1 MKCHD
6 DSGRLRVVDRRSF
19 LRTTVAAC
27 GVGGLVGGCS
37 QHTPPISSDFRGRS
51 LTVFV
56 YAGLDKMFQEHFAEP
71 FEARTGATVVIDAG
85 WGDSIAKL
93 KASPKGQPA
102 FDLVLTDAT
111 QGYPAIKSGMFRQIN
126 FDRVPNHKAL
136 ASVALDNWVAKDRYG
151 VTFHESAM
159 TLAWNRKQV
168 TTELTGWGD
177 LMRDDLKG
185 KISLYEWFYMTLYS
199 FACMKAATEKKPGT
213 AHQMIAENVGSVLD
227 FAKRERDRVRFW
239 WPTGTKMLQDLLQGN
254 FAAGNAHSVGVLQT
268 GKEKADVLGF
278 TTPDADRAFV
288 QLMWVI
294 PADTPNAEL
303 AEAALDFMLSKD
315 VQAAVARRGAGTSH
329 VEAAKQVA
337 AEDAVWAKTYPAT
350 EEQFRTMKY
359 FPYEAYFKDWD
370 HIQKTWEQ
378 EILRKS

>member
-1 MKCHD
+1 
-6 DSGRLRVVDRRSF
+6 
-19 LRTTVAAC
+19 
-27 GVGGLVGGCS
+27 
-37 QHTPPISSDFRGRS
+37 
-51 LTVFV
+51 
-56 YAGLDKMFQEHFAEP
+56 MFQEHFADP
-71 FEARTGATVVIDAG
+71 FEAKTGAAVILDAG

-111 QGYPAIKSGMFRQIN
+111 QGYPAIKSGMFRQID
-126 FDRVPNHKAL
+126 FDRVSNHKSL
-136 ASVALDNWVAKDRYG
+136 APVALDNWVAKDRYG

-168 TTELTGWGD
+168 AGELTGWGD
-177 LMRDDLKG
+177 LMRDDLRG
-185 KISLYEWFYMTLYS
+185 KVSLYEWFYMSLYT
-199 FACMKAATEKKPGT
+199 FACMKVAAEKKPGT
-213 AHQMIAENVGSVLD
+213 AHQAISENVGAVLD

-268 GKEKADVLGF
+268 GKEKGDVLGF
-278 TTPDADRAFV
+278 TTPEADRAFV

-294 PADTPNAEL
+294 PADTPNADL
-303 AEAALDFMLSKD
+303 AEVALDFLLSKD

-337 AEDAVWAKTYPAT
+337 AEDATWAKTYPST
-350 EEQFRTMKY
+350 EEQFRAMKY
-359 FPYEAYFKDWD
+359 FPYEAYFKDRD